1 MSLKKRLKILGSHLK
16 NNINQSNVYVS
27 MENVEKVRKLVM
39 ETVIKDGK
47 EIIVKY
53 HLKMKN

>member
-1 MSLKKRLKILGSHLK
+1 
-16 NNINQSNVYVS
+16 
-27 MENVEKVRKLVM
+27 MENAEKVKQLVM

-53 HLKMKN
+53 RLKMKN

>member
-1 MSLKKRLKILGSHLK
+1 
-16 NNINQSNVYVS
+16 
-27 MENVEKVRKLVM
+27 MENVEKGRKLVM

-47 EIIVKY
+47 EIIVKS